1 MFRRFK
7 ELLSDFMRS
16 RLLIL
21 GIIFIV
27 LFTILIGRLFHL
39 QIVEGENYLSTFN
52 VKIKKERSLPCARG
66 LIYDRNGV
74 LLAYNELV
82 YSVVIEDN
90 GDYENLEEKNE
101 VLNAALV
108 QLFGLIENHGDSV
121 VRDFEIVL
129 DASGQYAYASVSDST
144 RLRFIADVLNVQKTS
159 DLSEA
164 QENTTA
170 EEIMSIL
177 RDEKHYNLDDS
188 YTKEEALKIVMIRYG
203 MTQNNYQKYVTTT
216 VAEDISEET
225 AAVIL
230 EHQEELPGVSIEE
243 DTIRR
248 YHEDNLY
255 MAHILGYTGQVSEQ
269 ELPELQAMDE
279 KYNASYMVGKLG
291 IEQSMENVLQGTQGE
306 EVFYVDN
313 LGKVI
318 EVESSTE
325 PKTGNDVHLTI
336 DLQLQKTVYHILEQH
351 LAGILVSKIVTDS
364 AYETRQITGSDN
376 VVISIDDV
384 YFSLIDNNVI
394 DIHHFDDEDAS
405 ETERY
410 VYQLF
415 LQKKETVNG
424 QIRQELES
432 ASVEA
437 LSSLTTEMQGYMQY
451 AVEMLLDDEM
461 ILKSELDTADAVYRQ
476 WTEGD
481 IGAQQF
487 LKYCISKNWINVQ
500 KIPFETKY
508 ADADEIYTGIVDY
521 LFAQLETDTEFHKKI
536 YEYLILDRSF
546 TGQHAALILYD
557 QGILAPDEGTYSGLM
572 NGSVSAYSFMIG
584 KIQNLEIT
592 PAQLALDP
600 CSAST
605 VITDVNTGEVL
616 ALVTYPSYDSNR
628 LANRVD
634 ADYYSELL
642 NDKSLPLFNRAT
654 QQKTAPGSTYKML
667 TATAGLEEGVIT
679 LDETIQDEGIFTKID
694 NHPKCWIYPGKH
706 GALRVSEAIRHSCNY
721 FFYEVGYRLSI
732 DEDGD
737 YNDAVGTE
745 ALTKYAQMF
754 GFDKK
759 SGVEIT
765 EAEPQISD
773 VYPVMTAIGQARNN
787 YTTVQMSKYIS
798 AVASRGNVYNLTLID
813 KTTDSEG
820 NIIEDYTGSIDYTMD
835 VKASTWNALHVGMR
849 AMAENTSIL
858 NRMSVAVAGKTGT
871 AQEDTTRANHALF
884 VGFAPYESPEI
895 TIATRIAYGY
905 TSSNAVEIARDVL
918 NYYFGI
924 TEYEEVVTGRAVMPG
939 STVIHD

>member
-1 MFRRFK
+1 M
-7 ELLSDFMRS
+7 
-16 RLLIL
+16 
-21 GIIFIV
+21 
-27 LFTILIGRLFHL
+27 
-39 QIVEGENYLSTFN
+39 
-52 VKIKKERSLPCARG
+52 
-66 LIYDRNGV
+66 
-74 LLAYNELV
+74 
-82 YSVVIEDN
+82 
-90 GDYENLEEKNE
+90 
-101 VLNAALV
+101 
-108 QLFGLIENHGDSV
+108 
-121 VRDFEIVL
+121 
-129 DASGQYAYASVSDST
+129 
-144 RLRFIADVLNVQKTS
+144 
-159 DLSEA
+159 
-164 QENTTA
+164 
-170 EEIMSIL
+170 
-177 RDEKHYNLDDS
+177 
-188 YTKEEALKIVMIRYG
+188 
-203 MTQNNYQKYVTTT
+203 
-216 VAEDISEET
+216 
-225 AAVIL
+225 
-230 EHQEELPGVSIEE
+230 
-243 DTIRR
+243 
-248 YHEDNLY
+248 
-255 MAHILGYTGQVSEQ
+255 
-269 ELPELQAMDE
+269 
-279 KYNASYMVGKLG
+279 
-291 IEQSMENVLQGTQGE
+291 
-306 EVFYVDN
+306 
-313 LGKVI
+313 
-318 EVESSTE
+318 
-325 PKTGNDVHLTI
+325 
-336 DLQLQKTVYHILEQH
+336 
-351 LAGILVSKIVTDS
+351 AGILVSKIVTDS

-461 ILKSELDTADAVYRQ
+461 ILKSELDTADDVYRQ

-924 TEYEEVVTGRAVMPG
+924 AEYEEVVTGRAVMPG